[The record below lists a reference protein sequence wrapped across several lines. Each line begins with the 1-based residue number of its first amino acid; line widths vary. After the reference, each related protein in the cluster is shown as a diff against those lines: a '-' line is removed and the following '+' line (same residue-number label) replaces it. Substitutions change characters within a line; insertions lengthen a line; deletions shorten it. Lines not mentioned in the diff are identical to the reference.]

1 MVVLVTCKN
10 EKDPTKNEGAGVL
23 TRFSPLQP
31 YGSYLL
37 PWKSEF
43 WSDLDQNL
51 MQPFPH
57 PNDAAEK
64 IVCDRFTACED
75 IHL

>member
-10 EKDPTKNEGAGVL
+10 KEESIKNEGVRVG

-37 PWKSEF
+37 PLEPVLIRFCPKP
-43 WSDLDQNL
+43 NAVI
-51 MQPFPH
+51 PP
-57 PNDAAEK
+57 PNDVPDE
-64 IVCDRFTACED
+64 I
-75 IHL
+75 